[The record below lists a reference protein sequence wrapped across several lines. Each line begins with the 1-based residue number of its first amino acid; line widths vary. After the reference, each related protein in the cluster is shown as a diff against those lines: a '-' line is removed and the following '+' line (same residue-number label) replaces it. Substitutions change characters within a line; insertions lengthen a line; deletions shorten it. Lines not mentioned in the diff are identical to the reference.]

1 MRHARLTLKQAVIR
15 NYAGL
20 TNTTICSSNSSW
32 FTVHGLYPHCGVNR
46 NQSPCAWPG
55 QVAPLEIVQGLPRPW
70 KKVSSC
76 RGAKACPM
84 CVFHTHTHTRAEGPQ
99 IRGPIILPVVSAT
112 SKLVQQTTAV
122 NIVSFNNHRS
132 SISKSSMRQTA
143 EVLSYQIPPLI
154 PRSYAN
160 YYRHSHQKDCRIC
173 ISALATWVSS
183 NYPILWVPAVGHSS
197 HVSEHA

>member
-1 MRHARLTLKQAVIR
+1 MHVLLSNRRLSVITQDSQTR
-15 NYAGL
+15 RSVRPTHHGL
-20 TNTTICSSNSSW
+20 LSTACIHTVASIGTSPP
-32 FTVHGLYPHCGVNR
+32 VHGPVRSLRWKLFRGFLALGRKSLPAGR
-46 NQSPCAWPG
+46 
-55 QVAPLEIVQGLPRPW
+55 QGLPNVRLP
-70 KKVSSC
+70 
-76 RGAKACPM
+76 
-84 CVFHTHTHTRAEGPQ
+84 HTHTHTRAEGPQ